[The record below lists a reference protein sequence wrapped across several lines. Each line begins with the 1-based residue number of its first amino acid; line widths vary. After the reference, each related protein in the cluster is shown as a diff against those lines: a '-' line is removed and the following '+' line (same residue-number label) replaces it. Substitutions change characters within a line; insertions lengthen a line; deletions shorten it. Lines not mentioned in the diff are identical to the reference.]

1 MVEEEGCWRC
11 LRKHVELEMKL
22 AVLPL
27 LSVAAARLSAS
38 AVVEVDRE
46 GSTCAVVEVLAP
58 KKLLLGLVPA
68 TAAVGIGEMLDL
80 ALAPLAPKQLPLG
93 LVPVTGTIGGEAL
106 SGVAT
111 RSRETRR

>member
-1 MVEEEGCWRC
+1 MVDAESVVEEEGCWRC

-46 GSTCAVVEVLAP
+46 GSTCAVVEVLE
-58 KKLLLGLVPA
+58 LLLSEEDEEEE
-68 TAAVGIGEMLDL
+68 IM
-80 ALAPLAPKQLPLG
+80 PLG
-93 LVPVTGTIGGEAL
+93 PCAL
-106 SGVAT
+106 GIRVLLAAAAS
-111 RSRETRR
+111 